1 MLFVRGPFRYV
12 LLYGALH
19 KGQTIEGLILVRNL
33 SSITATKPFMMQL
46 PQRLG
51 PTGTDDI

>member
-1 MLFVRGPFRYV
+1 MLFVRGPFHCA
-12 LLYGALH
+12 LLYETLH

-46 PQRLG
+46 P
-51 PTGTDDI
+51 

>member
-1 MLFVRGPFRYV
+1 MLFARGPFRCV
-12 LLYGALH
+12 LVYGALH

-33 SSITATKPFMMQL
+33 STITATKPFMMQL